1 MTLSNTN
8 AAPHRRLFALLDLE
22 RNDLWVAIVF
32 SLAIGLLTLAV
43 PVTTQALVNT
53 VAFGT
58 LLQPLVILSVL
69 VLSLLL
75 VSAFL
80 QTIRFHVVEVLQRRL
95 FVRLASESFHRLL
108 SAKAD
113 VLRMQNGP
121 EVVNRFLDVVIVQ
134 KAAAT
139 LLVDGLSVLT
149 QTLVGMALLGVYHP
163 WLLAFDAVLLA
174 ALLVVMFPLG
184 LGAVTT
190 AVKES
195 KSKYAL
201 VGWLEEI
208 ARNATTFRGEG
219 QSRFAAGRCD
229 ALVQEYLRYR
239 SKHFRILLR
248 QFAGSL
254 LLQAC
259 ASAALLG
266 IGGMLVIQR
275 QLTLGQLVAAELVVT
290 AVLSGIAKLAKH
302 LETFYD
308 LLASLDKLGAL
319 TDLPGEATGVEAPA
333 GNGPAQ
339 LLVRSPRYDLSI
351 APSEKVG
358 LRGGSGSGKS
368 TLLDAILGYSE
379 LPGVSVEFDGA
390 DIRNL
395 QLRQLRSGIALVRG
409 VELFHGSILDNVRV
423 GREHSVAQ
431 VQKALIDV
439 GVWGAIQQ
447 LPDGLNTMLAT
458 GGAPL
463 SEGEKQAVMM
473 ARAIVG
479 SPRLLIIDEALDS
492 VQDSEERELFT
503 EILFDRAAPW
513 TLLLVTAR
521 EDLMRRCDHV
531 WKLTREGLQ
540 EAA

>member
-1 MTLSNTN
+1 MAQSSLS
-8 AAPHRRLFALLDLE
+8 PHRRLFALLELE

-32 SLAIGLLTLAV
+32 SLAIGSLTLAV
-43 PVTTQALVNT
+43 PVATQALVNT

-58 LLQPLVILSVL
+58 LLQPLA
-69 VLSLLL
+69 VLSLLVL
-75 VSAFL
+75 ALLVVSAIL

-95 FVRLASESFHRLL
+95 FVRLASESLHRLL
-108 SAKAD
+108 HAKAE
-113 VLRMQNGP
+113 VLRLQNGP

-134 KAAAT
+134 KAGAT

-149 QTLVGMALLGVYHP
+149 QTMVGMALLGVYHP
-163 WLLAFDAVLLA
+163 WLLAFDVVLLT

-184 LGAVTT
+184 IGAVST

-195 KSKYAL
+195 KAKYAL

-208 ARNATTFRGEG
+208 ARNMTTFRGEG
-219 QSRFAAGRCD
+219 QAQFATARCD
-229 ALVQEYLRYR
+229 ALVQDYLGYR

-254 LLQAC
+254 LLQAGS
-259 ASAALLG
+259 SAALLA

-290 AVLSGIAKLAKH
+290 AVLAGISKLAKH

-319 TDLPGEATGVEAPA
+319 TDLPGEVSGDEPPPSSGPA
-333 GNGPAQ
+333 G
-339 LLVRSPRYDLSI
+339 VRVR
-351 APSEKVG
+351 APHYSLEVAPGAKVG
-358 LRGGSGSGKS
+358 LRGLSGSGKS
-368 TLLDAILGYSE
+368 TLLDAIAGYADFA
-379 LPGVSVEFDGA
+379 GVSVELDGA
-390 DIRNL
+390 DIRSL
-395 QLRQLRSGIALVRG
+395 QLRQVRSGIEMVRS
-409 VELFHGSILDNVRV
+409 VELFHGTILDNVRV
-423 GREHSVAQ
+423 GRELSVSQ
-431 VQKALIDV
+431 VQKSLEDV

-447 LPDGLNTMLAT
+447 LPEGLNSYLAT

-463 SEGEKQAVMM
+463 SEGQKQAVML
-473 ARAIVG
+473 ARATVG

-492 VQDSEERELFT
+492 VQDSEERELLT
-503 EILFDRAAPW
+503 EILFDRQAPW

-521 EDLMRRCDHV
+521 EDLIGRCDRV
-531 WKLTREGLQ
+531 LQLTREGLQ